1 MLRTM
6 KTCRMAG
13 RDVTRVG
20 FGAMQLGEL
29 PGRPAVDR
37 DTAIDV
43 VRTAVEL
50 GVNHIDTAGFYG
62 PGTANEVIREA
73 LTPYGDDLVI
83 VSKVGAVH
91 NGEGRVLAQRPAQLR
106 AQVEDNLRGLG
117 VDQVGVVNIRSV
129 QHGDTGTFTVPDDQI
144 VDLDDQL
151 AELIALRDEGKIGAI
166 GLSSVDADQLRRA
179 LPAGIVC
186 VQNFYNLLHRA
197 DHPVLELCRENG
209 IAWVPFFPLGSA
221 TPSGPRNVL
230 TEPAV
235 IDIAARLDV
244 TPAQVGLAWL
254 LAHDPSTL
262 LIPGTASVDHLRE
275 NVASAFVE
283 LDGSAMAVLD
293 SLVPTAPPQA
303 GASS

>member
-6 KTCRMAG
+6 KTGRIAG
-13 RDVTRVG
+13 RDVARVG

-37 DTAIDV
+37 ATAIDV

-50 GVNHIDTAGFYG
+50 GVNHIDTAAFYG
-62 PGTANEVIREA
+62 PGTANEVLREA
-73 LTPYGDDLVI
+73 LSPYGDDLLLVT
-83 VSKVGAVH
+83 KVGAVYQ
-91 NGEGRVLAQRPAQLR
+91 GEGRVLAQRPEQLR

-129 QHGDTGTFTVPDDQI
+129 QHGLRGGFAVPADQI
-144 VDLDDQL
+144 ADLDDQL

-166 GLSSVDADQLRRA
+166 GLSSVDSGQLRRA

-221 TPSGPRNVL
+221 TSEHRNVL
-230 TEPAV
+230 AEPTV
-235 IDIAARLDV
+235 LDVAARLRG

-262 LIPGTASVDHLRE
+262 LIPGTASVGHLRE
-275 NVASAFVE
+275 NVAAAFVE
-283 LDGSAMAVLD
+283 LDDSAMAVLD
-293 SLVPTAPPQA
+293 GLVPDAR
-303 GASS
+303 SDERK

>member
-1 MLRTM
+1 MPHTM
-6 KTCRMAG
+6 ATSRMAG
-13 RDVTRVG
+13 RDLTRIG

-50 GVNHIDTAGFYG
+50 GVNHIDTAAFYG
-62 PGTANEVIREA
+62 PGTANEVIRAA
-73 LTPYGDDLVI
+73 LTPYGEDLVI

-91 NGEGRVLAQRPAQLR
+91 NGEGRVLAQRPEQLR

-117 VDQVGVVNIRSV
+117 ADQVGVVNIRSV
-129 QHGDTGTFTVPDDQI
+129 HHGLRGGFAVPEDQI
-144 VDLDDQL
+144 VELDDQL
-151 AELIALRDEGKIGAI
+151 AELIALRDEGKIGGI
-166 GLSSVDADQLRRA
+166 GLSSVDSDLLRRA

-197 DHPVLELCRENG
+197 DHPVLEVCRENG
-209 IAWVPFFPLGSA
+209 IAWVPFFPLRSA
-221 TPSGPRNVL
+221 TPGSRNVL

-275 NVASAFVE
+275 NVASMLVE
-283 LDGSAMAVLD
+283 LDESAMAVLD
-293 SLVPTAPPQA
+293 GLVPTVPPRA

>member
-1 MLRTM
+1 MLQTM
-6 KTCRMAG
+6 KTGRMAG
-13 RDVTRVG
+13 RDVARVG

-50 GVNHIDTAGFYG
+50 GVNHIDTAAFYG

-117 VDQVGVVNIRSV
+117 VDQLSVVNIRSV
-129 QHGDTGTFTVPDDQI
+129 QHGLRGAFAVPDDQV

-151 AELIALRDEGKIGAI
+151 AELIALCDEGKIGAI
-166 GLSSVDADQLRRA
+166 GLSSVDADTLRRA
-179 LPAGIVC
+179 LPAEIVC

-221 TPSGPRNVL
+221 TPGRGNVL
-230 TEPAV
+230 AEPTV

-262 LIPGTASVDHLRE
+262 LIPGTASVDHLRQ
-275 NVASAFVE
+275 NVASVFVE
-283 LDGSAMAVLD
+283 LDNSAMAVLD
-293 SLVPTAPPQA
+293 GLVPTAPPQA

>member
-1 MLRTM
+1 MLRTT
-6 KTCRMAG
+6 KTGRMAG

-20 FGAMQLGEL
+20 FGAMQLAEL

-37 DTAIDV
+37 ETAIDV

-73 LTPYGDDLVI
+73 LTPYGDDLVL

-129 QHGDTGTFTVPDDQI
+129 QHGRTGAFTVPDDQI

-151 AELIALRDEGKIGAI
+151 AELVALRDEGKIGAI

-221 TPSGPRNVL
+221 TPGSRNVL
-230 TEPAV
+230 AEPAV
-235 IDIAARLDV
+235 LDVAARLGA

-262 LIPGTASVDHLRE
+262 LIPGTASVGHLRE
-275 NVASAFVE
+275 NVASVLVE
-283 LDGSAMAVLD
+283 LDDPAMAVLD
-293 SLVPTAPPQA
+293 GLAPAIAA
-303 GASS
+303 G